1 MGVVA
6 TGPLLLFLFLSNFFS
21 LEKGKKELFVSAL
34 FFGEFRLFFLRPS
47 YWKVRHQPAPSFS
60 SSSSSSSSSSF
71 FFCFIY
77 RLAPVKPVPL
87 FLFARPTYLRFP
99 DWLFVFSS
107 FLFVSLFYFIRFCFF
122 FVGGGGGSLRLS
134 VVLDFVSFI
143 VVACCSFQGPSA
155 TDSIRAAIRRAT
167 SSNSST
173 PPHPTPSRMRQTKAS
188 NSPLVARRHLPK
200 NRVTNCRCAGVTGF
214 FLPGFYE
221 PL

>member
-122 FVGGGGGSLRLS
+122 FVGGGWFSPVVGCPRFCFFYCRRLLLFSGSISHRFDS
-134 VVLDFVSFI
+134 RRHSTRNIIEFLD
-143 VVACCSFQGPSA
+143 PP
-155 TDSIRAAIRRAT
+155 
-167 SSNSST
+167 
-173 PPHPTPSRMRQTKAS
+173 PPHP
-188 NSPLVARRHLPK
+188 LEDE
-200 NRVTNCRCAGVTGF
+200 TNQSK
-214 FLPGFYE
+214 
-221 PL
+221 